1 ELGFD
6 PEHCHLFDS
15 NGQALDKR
23 LQQAA

>member
-1 ELGFD
+1 D

>member
-1 ELGFD
+1 D
-6 PEHCHLFDS
+6 PAHCHLFDS